1 MLVEDE
7 QERIGLLSLLEM
19 LKEGHP
25 QDSWTNPSEHHKHST
40 TARTF
45 ISRSKDHSSRDKRP
59 PTANP
64 SQFASVQNREKRPAS
79 EYVSRQE
86 TKPSTHVRTE
96 EASRKQSHH
105 EAQVMFAPIEAVEA
119 KAGRLEALSLERRM
133 PLIPKNYDT
142 PVNLLTSKPAQ
153 EATSLRKIEPFS
165 TSAETR
171 TYGRHFFSNGAR
183 YEGEFNRKN

>member
-1 MLVEDE
+1 M
-7 QERIGLLSLLEM
+7 Q

-25 QDSWTNPSEHHKHST
+25 QDTWTNPSDHPKHST

-45 ISRSKDHSSRDKRP
+45 ISRSKDHTSRDKHP

-64 SQFASVQNREKRPAS
+64 SQFGSIQTRENRPVS

-86 TKPSTHVRTE
+86 TKPSNQVRTE

-105 EAQVMFAPIEAVEA
+105 ETEVMFAPIEAVET
-119 KAGRLEALSLERRM
+119 KLGHRLEALSLERRI
-133 PLIPKNYDT
+133 PLLPKNYDT
-142 PVNLLTSKPAQ
+142 PVNLLISKPGQ

-165 TSAETR
+165 TSGETR

-183 YEGEFNRKN
+183 YEGEFNSKN